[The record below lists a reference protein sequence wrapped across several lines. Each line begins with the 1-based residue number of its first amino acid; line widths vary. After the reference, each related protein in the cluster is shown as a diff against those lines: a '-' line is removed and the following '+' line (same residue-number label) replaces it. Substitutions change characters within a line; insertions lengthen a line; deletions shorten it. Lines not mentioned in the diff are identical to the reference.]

1 MKYAFFLGCVIP
13 IKYPGFEK
21 ATREIMKALRVELTD
36 LPFSC
41 CPAPTNLKL
50 VHYDTWLA
58 LAARNLCLAEE
69 AGLSI
74 LAMCNGCINT
84 LKEAN
89 LILKTDGRRRQ
100 QVNQALEGSGHTFKG
115 EIEVKHLLDVL
126 YQEIG
131 LEKIAEMVKYP
142 LQEIRMGCHYG
153 CHLYRPPRIMYPE
166 DLSEAASY
174 VPVSMDHIL
183 AVLGAK
189 PIEYSRKFL
198 CCGSALGTNIDPQ
211 AANEITREKLQHMKK
226 RKIEAVA
233 VACPSCFSQFDR
245 GQMMLERKHHDGF
258 HLPTLYISQLLGL
271 AFGLDRKNLGL
282 ADHRISLG
290 PFLERIGGPGSSPD

>member
-13 IKYPGFEK
+13 VRYPGFEK
-21 ATREIMKALRVELTD
+21 ATREVMKALDVELVD

-50 VHYDTWLA
+50 VHYDSWLA

-74 LAMCNGCINT
+74 LAMCNGCVNT

-89 LILKTDGRRRQ
+89 LLLKEDARRRNK
-100 QVNQALEGSGHTFKG
+100 VNKALEGTGHVFKG
-115 EIEVKHLLDVL
+115 EIQVIHLLDL
-126 YQEIG
+126 LFKDIG
-131 LEKIAEMVKYP
+131 LEKIGERVRLP
-142 LQEIRMGCHYG
+142 LEGIRIGCHYG
-153 CHLYRPPRIMYPE
+153 CHLYRPPRIMYPD

-174 VPVSMDHIL
+174 VPVSMDQIL
-183 AVLGAK
+183 ATLGAQ
-189 PIEYSRKFL
+189 PTPYSRKFL

-245 GQMMLERKHHDGF
+245 GQMMLERRHHDGF
-258 HLPTLYISQLLGL
+258 RLPTFYISQLLGL
-271 AFGLDRKNLGL
+271 AFDLDRSCLGL
-282 ADHRISLG
+282 EDHRISLN
-290 PFLERIGGPGSSPD
+290 PILERIGN